1 MAHRCGHGRLEKSRT
16 MPTQLS
22 PGEEQGHDGLAST
35 PAQPERMLGDALS
48 CISDFVY
55 IFGRDGRF
63 LFANQPLLDLWG
75 IPLEAAVGK
84 NFFDLK
90 YPDELAARL
99 QRQVREVFE
108 TRKRIVDETPYT
120 SPAGVAAYYEY
131 IFSPVIEADGTM
143 LFVVGTTREISE
155 RKRTTAALEESRRRL
170 ALATGSARI
179 GIWDWDVSADE
190 LVWDAQMYNLYGVR
204 EEDFGGALDAWRSG
218 VHPEDRERCEAEHDA
233 ALNGVREFH
242 TEFRVRWP
250 DEQVRNIEAHGIVLR
265 AADGAAVRMIG
276 VNWDITERKLIDRRL
291 LQQAELLDLAQ
302 DAIMVRDIDGRIE
315 FWNRGA
321 QAIYGWTSDEAVG
334 KLASKL
340 LFTDPEKHDLALKCM
355 IETGEW
361 SGELHQIRKG
371 GTQVIV
377 ASRWTL
383 LSDQDGLPQCMLV
396 INSDVTEQKK
406 METQFLRAQR
416 LESIG
421 TLASGV
427 AHDLNNILSPILL
440 SVPLLR
446 DDLSPETRESILCD
460 LESSAQRGT
469 EIVRQVLTFAR
480 GAEGDRVL
488 VQPVHLIKEM
498 SHFAHE
504 SFPKSIQISTLYPE
518 EPWSIEADPTQLHQV
533 LMNLC
538 LNARDAMPDGGEL
551 EISMENTL
559 VDEPFAATMPGANA
573 GPHVLIEVSD
583 NGIGIPQA
591 IIGRIFDPFFT
602 TKGIGKGTG
611 LGLSTCIGIVKS
623 HGGFINI
630 YSEEG
635 IGTTF
640 QVYLPAAERGAVE
653 TPEDTAAVIRP
664 GQGELLLLVDDE
676 RSIRNMASAILQK
689 HGYQVVVAADGF
701 EAITIFAARR
711 SEVDAVITDITM
723 PLMDGITLIRTLRN
737 INPSIIVLASTGQN
751 DDKRKRELT
760 DLSVPVCLTKPY
772 SKRNLLTAVANSLDR
787 AGG

>member
-1 MAHRCGHGRLEKSRT
+1 

-22 PGEEQGHDGLAST
+22 TGEEQRHDGPASK
-35 PAQPERMLGDALS
+35 PDQREKMLSDALS
-48 CISDFVY
+48 CTSDFVY
-55 IFGRDGRF
+55 IFDRDGRF

-75 IPLEAAVGK
+75 IPLEAAVGR

-99 QRQVREVFE
+99 QRQVQEVFE

-120 SPAGVAAYYEY
+120 SPAGVAADYEY
-131 IFSPVIEADGTM
+131 IFSPVIESDGTM

-155 RKRTTAALEESRRRL
+155 RKKATAVLEESRRRL

-179 GIWDWDVSADE
+179 GIWDWDVPADK
-190 LVWDAQMYNLYGVR
+190 LVWDAQMYKLYGIG
-204 EEDFGGALDAWRSG
+204 EEDFGGAFDAWRRG
-218 VHPEDRERCEAEHDA
+218 VHPEDRERCEAEHAA
-233 ALNGVREFH
+233 ALDGVREFH
-242 TEFRVRWP
+242 TEFRIRWP
-250 DEQVRNIEAHGIVLR
+250 DEQVRDIEAHGIVLR

-276 VNWDITERKLIDRRL
+276 VNWDITERKVIDRRL
-291 LQQAELLDLAQ
+291 LQQAELLDLAH
-302 DAIMVRDIDGRIE
+302 DAIMVRDIDGRIQ

-321 QAIYGWTSDEAVG
+321 QAIYGWTSDEAIG
-334 KLASKL
+334 KVASKL
-340 LFTDPEKHDLALKCM
+340 LFTNSEKYDLAHQCIM
-355 IETGEW
+355 ETGGW
-361 SGELHQIRKG
+361 SGEHYQIRKD

-383 LSDQDGLPQCMLV
+383 LSDQDGVPQCMLV
-396 INSDVTEQKK
+396 INSDITEQKK
-406 METQFLRAQR
+406 MESQFLRAQR

-427 AHDLNNILSPILL
+427 AHDLNNILGPILL

-446 DDLSPETRESILCD
+446 DDLSPEVRETILCD
-460 LESSAQRGT
+460 LESSAQRGS

-488 VQPVHLIKEM
+488 VQPAHLIKEVA
-498 SHFAHE
+498 HFAHE
-504 SFPKSIQISTLYPE
+504 SFPKSIQIRTAYPQ

-551 EISMENTL
+551 EISVENTL

-573 GPHVLIEVSD
+573 GPHLLIEVSD
-583 NGIGIPQA
+583 NGIGIPRS
-591 IIGRIFDPFFT
+591 IIARIFDPFFT
-602 TKGIGKGTG
+602 TKGIGQGTG
-611 LGLSTCIGIVKS
+611 LGLSTCIGIVNN
-623 HGGFINI
+623 HGGFMNVF
-630 YSEEG
+630 SEEG

-640 QVYLPAAERGAVE
+640 KVYLPAAERVAAE
-653 TPEDTAAVIRP
+653 AAEDPAAVIRP

-676 RSIRNMASAILQK
+676 RSIRNTASAILQK
-689 HGYQVVVAADGF
+689 HGYQVIVAADGF
-701 EAITIFAARR
+701 EAITLFAARTR
-711 SEVDAVITDITM
+711 EVDAVITDITM

-737 INPSIIVLASTGQN
+737 IDPGVTILASTGQN
-751 DDKRKRELT
+751 DDKRKRELS
-760 DLSVPVCLTKPY
+760 DLSVAVCLSKPY
-772 SKRNLLTAVANSLDR
+772 SKRNLLTAVGNLLDR
-787 AGG
+787 SGA

>member
-1 MAHRCGHGRLEKSRT
+1 

-22 PGEEQGHDGLAST
+22 PREEQRHDGLRST
-35 PAQPERMLGDALS
+35 PDQRERMLSGAIS
-48 CISDFVY
+48 STSDFFY
-55 IFGRDGRF
+55 IFDRDGRF

-75 IPLEAAVGK
+75 IPLEATVGK
-84 NFFDLK
+84 SFVDLK

-99 QRQVREVFE
+99 QRQVQEVFE

-120 SPAGVAAYYEY
+120 SPTGVAAYYEY

-143 LFVVGTTREISE
+143 LFVVGTTREVSE
-155 RKRTTAALEESRRRL
+155 RKQATTVLEESRRRL

-179 GIWDWDVSADE
+179 GIWDWDVSADK
-190 LVWDAQMYNLYGVR
+190 LVWDAQMYNLYGVGV
-204 EEDFGGALDAWRSG
+204 EDFGGALDAWRSG
-218 VHPEDRERCEAEHDA
+218 VHPEDRERCEAEHAA

-242 TEFRVRWP
+242 TEFRIRWP
-250 DEQVRNIEAHGIVLR
+250 DKQVRDIEAHGIVLR
-265 AADGAAVRMIG
+265 AADGTAVRMIG
-276 VNWDITERKLIDRRL
+276 VNWDITERKIVDRRL
-291 LQQAELLDLAQ
+291 LQQAELLDLAH
-302 DAIMVRDIDGRIE
+302 DAIMVRDIEGRIQ

-321 QAIYGWTSDEAVG
+321 QAIYGWTSDEAIG

-340 LFTDPEKHDLALKCM
+340 LFTDSEKYDLAHQSI
-355 IETGEW
+355 IETGGW
-361 SGELHQIRKG
+361 SGEHYQIRKD

-383 LSDQDGLPQCMLV
+383 LSDQDGVPQCMLI
-396 INSDVTEQKK
+396 INTDITEQKK
-406 METQFLRAQR
+406 MESQFLRAQR

-427 AHDLNNILSPILL
+427 AHDLNNILGPILL

-446 DDLSPETRESILCD
+446 DELSPDVRETILCD
-460 LESSAQRGT
+460 LESSAQRGS

-488 VQPVHLIKEM
+488 VQPAHLIKEVA
-498 SHFAHE
+498 HFAHK
-504 SFPKSIQISTLYPE
+504 SFPKSIQISTLYPP
-518 EPWSIEADPTQLHQV
+518 EPWAIEADPTQLHQV

-551 EISMENTL
+551 EISAENAL

-583 NGIGIPQA
+583 NGIGIPQS

-611 LGLSTCIGIVKS
+611 LGLSTCIGIVNN
-623 HGGFINI
+623 HGGFMNV

-640 QVYLPAAERGAVE
+640 KLYLPAAEQVAVE

-676 RSIRNMASAILQK
+676 RSIRNTASAILQK
-689 HGYQVVVAADGF
+689 HGYRVVVAADGF
-701 EAITIFAARR
+701 EAITIFAARTG
-711 SEVDAVITDITM
+711 EVDAVITDITM

-737 INPSIIVLASTGQN
+737 MNPGVTVLASTGQN
-751 DDKRKRELT
+751 DDKRKRELS

-772 SKRNLLTAVANSLDR
+772 SKRNLLTAVGNLLDR

>member
-1 MAHRCGHGRLEKSRT
+1 
-16 MPTQLS
+16 
-22 PGEEQGHDGLAST
+22 
-35 PAQPERMLGDALS
+35 
-48 CISDFVY
+48 
-55 IFGRDGRF
+55 
-63 LFANQPLLDLWG
+63 
-75 IPLEAAVGK
+75 
-84 NFFDLK
+84 
-90 YPDELAARL
+90 
-99 QRQVREVFE
+99 
-108 TRKRIVDETPYT
+108 
-120 SPAGVAAYYEY
+120 
-131 IFSPVIEADGTM
+131 
-143 LFVVGTTREISE
+143 
-155 RKRTTAALEESRRRL
+155 
-170 ALATGSARI
+170 
-179 GIWDWDVSADE
+179 
-190 LVWDAQMYNLYGVR
+190 
-204 EEDFGGALDAWRSG
+204 
-218 VHPEDRERCEAEHDA
+218 
-233 ALNGVREFH
+233 
-242 TEFRVRWP
+242 
-250 DEQVRNIEAHGIVLR
+250 
-265 AADGAAVRMIG
+265 
-276 VNWDITERKLIDRRL
+276 
-291 LQQAELLDLAQ
+291 
-302 DAIMVRDIDGRIE
+302 
-315 FWNRGA
+315 
-321 QAIYGWTSDEAVG
+321 
-334 KLASKL
+334 
-340 LFTDPEKHDLALKCM
+340 
-355 IETGEW
+355 
-361 SGELHQIRKG
+361 
-371 GTQVIV
+371 
-377 ASRWTL
+377 
-383 LSDQDGLPQCMLV
+383 
-396 INSDVTEQKK
+396 
-406 METQFLRAQR
+406 
-416 LESIG
+416 
-421 TLASGV
+421 
-427 AHDLNNILSPILL
+427 
-440 SVPLLR
+440 
-446 DDLSPETRESILCD
+446 
-460 LESSAQRGT
+460 
-469 EIVRQVLTFAR
+469 
-480 GAEGDRVL
+480 
-488 VQPVHLIKEM
+488 
-498 SHFAHE
+498 
-504 SFPKSIQISTLYPE
+504 
-518 EPWSIEADPTQLHQV
+518 
-533 LMNLC
+533 MNLC